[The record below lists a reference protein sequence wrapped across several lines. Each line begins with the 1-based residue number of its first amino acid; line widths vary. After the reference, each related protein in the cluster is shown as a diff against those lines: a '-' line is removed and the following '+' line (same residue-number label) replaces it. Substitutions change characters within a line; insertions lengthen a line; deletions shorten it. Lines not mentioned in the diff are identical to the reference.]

1 MEKLS
6 LLQDYLVKKLIED
19 KLLDIDSLIKA
30 ISKICSEEQ
39 FNSILNE
46 LIPPIPEPAE
56 NKKLED
62 ETVIVHIRTTYG
74 KKLTNQ
80 DKTNATKILK
90 QYYDIELHKAE
101 YVINE
106 VSRGGDIKI
115 LNPIELKKVDTLT
128 LELRECGIDVY

>member
-19 KLLDIDSLIKA
+19 KLLDVDNLIKV

-56 NKKLED
+56 KKLGD
-62 ETVIVHIRTTYG
+62 ETVIVGMRTINN

-80 DKTNATKILK
+80 DKLNAIKILQ
-90 QYYDIELHKAE
+90 QYYNTELYKVKDLIDKICE
-101 YVINE
+101 
-106 VSRGGDIKI
+106 GGDVRI
-115 LNPIELKKVDTLT
+115 LNPIKLKNIDTLVS
-128 LELRECGIDVY
+128 ELWKCGINAYY